1 MARMPKAH
9 RDYHPAKHTAA
20 PRARSSRRRVEIPDV
35 EQLEL
40 KLSGREVKL
49 TNLKK
54 LFWPELKITKRDLLQ
69 YYADVARVLLPHLAD
84 RAMVMK
90 RYPNG
95 AAGEFFFMKRI
106 PQPHPD
112 WIETCSIEH
121 SSGNII
127 DFPIVQDLPSLLWT
141 INLGCVDLNQW
152 YAPCDDVDRP
162 DYVHF
167 DLDPVPGAT
176 FEKVVEASLV
186 V

>member
-69 YYADVARVLLPHLAD
+69 YYADVAPVLLPHLQD

-95 AAGEFFFMKRI
+95 IHGKCFFMKRT
-106 PQPHPD
+106 PSPRPE
-112 WIETCSIEH
+112 WIETCEILH
-121 SSGNII
+121 GSGNLIA
-127 DFPIVQDLPSLLWT
+127 FPMVQDLASLLWLV
-141 INLGCVDLNQW
+141 NLGCI
-152 YAPCDDVDRP
+152 
-162 DYVHF
+162 
-167 DLDPVPGAT
+167 
-176 FEKVVEASLV
+176 
-186 V
+186 